1 MGFLRGSAVLLLAV
15 ALGAGGIFL
24 WKHWQDG
31 DQTPGIVLGNGRIE
45 GTEIDVSTKFAG
57 RVEAVLVKEGDDVLA
72 GQPLVRFDARAMRA
86 SLAQAKAQLTRATHH
101 VESAAAEIKRRRDDL
116 ELSEIELKRSE
127 TLFEKGFAT
136 RERLDRDHFRREVN
150 LSFLNA
156 ARSALEATKTEIV
169 ELQARIEEIEAN
181 LSDATLYAPT
191 SGRILYRLAEPGE
204 VLATGGKALVMIDL
218 DDLYMTIYLPERAAG
233 RVRIRDEASIRL
245 DAIPHKPVA
254 AYVSFLSA
262 QAEFTPKEVE
272 TTEERQKLV
281 FRVKLQ
287 VRDNSARMV
296 KPGMPGMGYV
306 RVEPDAPWPASKR

>member
-1 MGFLRGSAVLLLAV
+1 MGFLRILAVLLLVV
-15 ALGAGGIFL
+15 ALGFGGMVL
-24 WKHWQDG
+24 WQRWRSG
-31 DQTPGIVLGNGRIE
+31 DETPGMVSGNGRIE
-45 GTEIDVSTKFAG
+45 GTEIDVATKFPG

-72 GQPLVRFDARAMRA
+72 GQALVRFDARAMRA

-101 VESAAAEIKRRRDDL
+101 VGSATAEIKRRRDDL
-116 ELSEIELKRSE
+116 QLSEIELKRSE
-127 TLFEKGFAT
+127 TLYEKGFAT

-150 LSFLNA
+150 QALLNSSV
-156 ARSALEATKTEIV
+156 SALEATKTEIV
-169 ELQARIEEIEAN
+169 ELRARIEEIDAN
-181 LSDATLYAPT
+181 LSDAVLYAPT

-218 DDLYMTIYLPERAAG
+218 DDLYMTVYLPERAAG
-233 RVRIRDEASIRL
+233 RVRVKDEALIRL
-245 DAIPHKPVA
+245 DAIPNTPVA

-287 VRDNSARMV
+287 VRDNGARMV
-296 KPGMPGMGYV
+296 KPGMPGMGYI
-306 RVEPDAPWPASKR
+306 RIEPDAPWPAARR

>member
-1 MGFLRGSAVLLLAV
+1 MGFLRGVAVLLLVV
-15 ALGAGGIFL
+15 ALGAGGLFL
-24 WKHWQDG
+24 WKRWHNG
-31 DQTPGIVLGNGRIE
+31 EQTPGIVFGNGRIE

-127 TLFEKGFAT
+127 TLYEKGFAT

-169 ELQARIEEIEAN
+169 ELRARIEEIEAN

-191 SGRILYRLAEPGE
+191 SGRVLYRLAEPGE
-204 VLATGGKALVMIDL
+204 VLVTGGKALVMIDL

-233 RVRIRDEASIRL
+233 RVRIRDEALIRL
-245 DAIPHKPVA
+245 DAITNKPVE

>member
-1 MGFLRGSAVLLLAV
+1 MGFLRILAVLLLVV
-15 ALGAGGIFL
+15 ALGFGGMVL
-24 WKHWQDG
+24 WQRWRSG
-31 DQTPGIVLGNGRIE
+31 DETPGMVSGNGRIE
-45 GTEIDVSTKFAG
+45 GTEIDVATKFPG

-72 GQPLVRFDARAMRA
+72 GQALVRFDARAMRA

-101 VESAAAEIKRRRDDL
+101 VGSATAEIKRRRDDL
-116 ELSEIELKRSE
+116 QLSEIELKRSE
-127 TLFEKGFAT
+127 TLYEKGFAT

-150 LSFLNA
+150 QALLNSSV
-156 ARSALEATKTEIV
+156 SALEATKTEIV
-169 ELQARIEEIEAN
+169 ELRARIEEIDAN
-181 LSDATLYAPT
+181 LSDAVLYAPT

-218 DDLYMTIYLPERAAG
+218 DDLYMTVYLPERAAG
-233 RVRIRDEASIRL
+233 RVRVKDEALIRL
-245 DAIPHKPVA
+245 DAIPNTPVA

-287 VRDNSARMV
+287 VRDNGTRMV
-296 KPGMPGMGYV
+296 KPGMPGMGYI
-306 RVEPDAPWPASKR
+306 RIEPDAPWPAARR